1 MLQMLWQTL
10 LKSSQN
16 NIIFDTYEDNFK
28 DNSGG
33 INFTFAEDD
42 NISVSFQLYNDR
54 FNPFGEN
61 YKNGVEKYYIWY
73 QREFNYIDNILNT
86 ENSAFKILPV
96 ILSNIT
102 SQNVTENET
111 KQHFSEL
118 KETIQIPDCDYT
130 KSEDNFIEESSNF
143 KNVRIRY
150 SLSYSNINNKLYEVI
165 SFGGEGYNNYTVVW
179 EGQRTVRNHWKSL
192 ILSNFQR

>member
-1 MLQMLWQTL
+1 MIFSLTSCNEKRIPVEKTKNNFNKYVEEIEKCKQ
-10 LKSSQN
+10 QN

-165 SFGGEGYNNYTVVW
+165 SFGGEGYNNYTVV
-179 EGQRTVRNHWKSL
+179 
-192 ILSNFQR
+192 